1 MSDLRTLLDDLVSR
15 SALPASSV
23 STAALTGYFPGL
35 TISDRTRLRDVIEE
49 VQGLLQFD
57 AITSGNA
64 LRFSHRGR
72 ASMLAIP
79 EADLMPLK
87 PGSGDTLLLTRLA
100 ADALPEQLDVVY
112 ADAARDYQPVTQRA
126 QRQITEGQ
134 KTDTVRFGGV
144 LNASQARRAAQILL
158 DTALQERTRYQFT
171 LPAKYLALEPGDV
184 VTLTVKNQAHVVRLT
199 RCVAERG
206 TLQVEGVS
214 TDAATYQQSQLTT
227 SAGNIAALVIA
238 GGSTLYA
245 LDIPLV
251 DESDDTLCWY
261 AAASKKRGDTRW
273 QYAALYESFDDVA
286 YEPRTLLNA
295 EAIAG
300 KASTALAAA
309 LYPATWDTKNTV
321 EVTLDDG
328 ALQSFSDD
336 LVLNGANTAV
346 LGSEILQFANATLV
360 GTNRYRLSRLL
371 RGRRGTEWA
380 MGSHAVNERFVLL
393 GGEVVRQPLA
403 FSNLGVLR
411 YEKAVS
417 NGALLDDAAA
427 VSLTPSGASLKPFA
441 PVHLRAAR
449 NGSGDITLS
458 WIRRARLAA
467 GWQDNSDTALD
478 ESLEQYEVEILNGAS
493 VVRTLGVMTPTA
505 IYTAAQQIADFSAA
519 QSSLSVR
526 VYQLSSRVGRG
537 TAAAAVV

>member
-184 VTLTVKNQAHVVRLT
+184 VTLTVKNQ
-199 RCVAERG
+199 
-206 TLQVEGVS
+206 
-214 TDAATYQQSQLTT
+214 
-227 SAGNIAALVIA
+227 
-238 GGSTLYA
+238 
-245 LDIPLV
+245 
-251 DESDDTLCWY
+251 
-261 AAASKKRGDTRW
+261 
-273 QYAALYESFDDVA
+273 
-286 YEPRTLLNA
+286 
-295 EAIAG
+295 
-300 KASTALAAA
+300 
-309 LYPATWDTKNTV
+309 
-321 EVTLDDG
+321 
-328 ALQSFSDD
+328 
-336 LVLNGANTAV
+336 
-346 LGSEILQFANATLV
+346 
-360 GTNRYRLSRLL
+360 
-371 RGRRGTEWA
+371 
-380 MGSHAVNERFVLL
+380 
-393 GGEVVRQPLA
+393 
-403 FSNLGVLR
+403 
-411 YEKAVS
+411 
-417 NGALLDDAAA
+417 
-427 VSLTPSGASLKPFA
+427 
-441 PVHLRAAR
+441 
-449 NGSGDITLS
+449 
-458 WIRRARLAA
+458 
-467 GWQDNSDTALD
+467 
-478 ESLEQYEVEILNGAS
+478 
-493 VVRTLGVMTPTA
+493 
-505 IYTAAQQIADFSAA
+505 
-519 QSSLSVR
+519 
-526 VYQLSSRVGRG
+526 
-537 TAAAAVV
+537 